1 MSLHYAFKIYFVALE
16 SEYWI
21 FNGQEI
27 EIHFYNYL
35 NKTPQE
41 INHIRKK
48 RNKKKMRYIGKHKYL
63 QLYRKNTYTWTI
75 SILLIYE
82 PQIIQNY
89 RAPRATETAS
99 P

>member
-1 MSLHYAFKIYFVALE
+1 
-16 SEYWI
+16 
-21 FNGQEI
+21 
-27 EIHFYNYL
+27 
-35 NKTPQE
+35 
-41 INHIRKK
+41 
-48 RNKKKMRYIGKHKYL
+48 MRFIGKHKYL